1 MMGTEGE
8 DTCEATIIGPKE
20 GIEGMG
26 DTVVVDERSEAKG
39 GMKGRDT
46 PTACMDA
53 SMEEIV
59 AMAEMQSKQ
68 HTVYSK

>member
-1 MMGTEGE
+1 MRGYYYWTEG
-8 DTCEATIIGPKE
+8 GYRGHGGHGGSGRKKQ
-20 GIEGMG
+20 G
-26 DTVVVDERSEAKG
+26 KG
-39 GMKGRDT
+39 GMEGRDT